1 MKSTVSKSMFRTLF
15 YLRKNEVNKAGNC
28 SIMVRITI
36 NKEQTQFSSKLQ
48 IKPELWD
55 TTNAKVS
62 GNSAQAVNINRLL
75 NAMRVKIDEIYHK
88 QLNEHGY
95 VLPEKIKN
103 IVLGIETDKKKML
116 LEHFAGHNEFY
127 LLKIGRDTSQ
137 ITYGRYELTKTR
149 LKEFLKKECKL
160 SDIPVMELTP
170 IFIERFF
177 LFLQNEHGCSNNT
190 ALKFVQRFRTVFN
203 YIKSTG
209 ADIKIDPFVSFRFKT
224 KKVVR
229 EVLTQEEIDTIYRK
243 DFLTERL
250 CHVRDVFIFM
260 CYTGLS
266 YIDVTRLTEDNIKTA
281 FDGHQWIMTN
291 RQKTNVPSNIRLL
304 EIPLEIIERY
314 KGKQKDGKLFPVCS
328 NQKMNEYLKEIAT
341 ICGIDKPVT
350 CHTAR
355 HTFGTTVTLA
365 NGVPIETVS
374 KMLGH
379 TDIRTTQIYARI
391 VDKKLSSDMDNLAKA
406 YKTRKYTKRKA
417 L

>member
-1 MKSTVSKSMFRTLF
+1 MKSTVKKSMFRTLF
-15 YLRKNEVNKAGNC
+15 YLRKNEINKAGNC

-36 NKEQTQFSSKLQ
+36 NKEQVQFSSKLQ
-48 IKPELWD
+48 INPKLWD
-55 TTNAKVS
+55 TSNGKVLGAS
-62 GNSAQAVNINRLL
+62 TDALNINRLL
-75 NAMRVKIDEIYHK
+75 NIMRVKIDEIYYQ

-103 IVLGIETDKKKML
+103 IVLGVETDKKKML
-116 LEHFAGHNEFY
+116 LEHFAEHNEFY

-137 ITYGRYELTKTR
+137 ITYGRYELTKVR
-149 LKEFLKKECKL
+149 LKEFLKTEYKL

-170 IFIERFF
+170 IFIEKFF
-177 LFLQNEHGCSNNT
+177 LFLQQEHNCNNNT

-229 EVLTQEEIDTIYRK
+229 EVLTQEEIDAIYK
-243 DFLTERL
+243 KEFLTERL
-250 CHVRDVFIFM
+250 GQVRDIFLFM
-260 CYTGLS
+260 CYSGLS
-266 YIDVTRLTEDNIKTA
+266 YIDVAQLTEDNVKTA
-281 FDGHQWIMTN
+281 FDGHQWIMTS

-304 EIPLEIIERY
+304 EIPLEIIEKY

-350 CHTAR
+350 CHMRR

-379 TDIRTTQIYARI
+379 TDIRTTQIYAKI
-391 VDKKLSSDMDNLAKA
+391 VDRKLSTDMDNLARN
-406 YKTRKYTKRKA
+406 YQRRKYPK
-417 L
+417 

>member
-1 MKSTVSKSMFRTLF
+1 MKSTVKKSMFRTLF
-15 YLRKNEVNKAGNC
+15 YLRKNEINKAGNC

-36 NKEQTQFSSKLQ
+36 NKEQVQFSSKLQ
-48 IKPELWD
+48 INPKLWD
-55 TTNAKVS
+55 TSNGKVLGAS
-62 GNSAQAVNINRLL
+62 TDALNINRLL
-75 NAMRVKIDEIYHK
+75 NIMRVKIDEIYYQ

-103 IVLGIETDKKKML
+103 IVLGVETDKKKML
-116 LEHFAGHNEFY
+116 LEHFAEHNEFY

-137 ITYGRYELTKTR
+137 ITYGRYELTKVR
-149 LKEFLKKECKL
+149 LKEFLKTEYKL

-170 IFIERFF
+170 IFIEKFF
-177 LFLQNEHGCSNNT
+177 LFLQQEHNCNNNT

-229 EVLTQEEIDTIYRK
+229 EVLTQEEIDAIYK
-243 DFLTERL
+243 KEFLTERL
-250 CHVRDVFIFM
+250 GQVRDIFLFM
-260 CYTGLS
+260 CYSGLS
-266 YIDVTRLTEDNIKTA
+266 YIDVAQLTEDNVKTA
-281 FDGHQWIMTN
+281 FDGHQWIMTS

-304 EIPLEIIERY
+304 EIPLEIIEKY

-350 CHTAR
+350 CHLAR

-379 TDIRTTQIYARI
+379 TDIRTTQIYAKI
-391 VDKKLSSDMDNLAKA
+391 VDRKLSTDMDNLARN
-406 YKTRKYTKRKA
+406 YQRRKYPK
-417 L
+417 

>member
-1 MKSTVSKSMFRTLF
+1 MKSTVTKSMFRTLF
-15 YLRKNEVNKAGNC
+15 YLRRNEVNKSGNC

-36 NKEQTQFSSKLQ
+36 NGEKSQFSSKLQ
-48 IKPELWD
+48 INPDLWD
-55 TTNAKVS
+55 TTNGRVL
-62 GNSAQAVNINRLL
+62 GRSAEAISINRLL
-75 NAMRVKIDEIYHK
+75 DAMRVKIDEIYYRH
-88 QLNEHGY
+88 LNDYGY

-103 IVLGIETDKKKML
+103 ILLGIDTDKKKML
-116 LEHFAGHNEFY
+116 LEYFTEHNEFY
-127 LLKIGRDTSQ
+127 LLKIGKDTSQ
-137 ITYGRYELTKTR
+137 TTHGRYELTKSR
-149 LKEFLKKECKL
+149 LKEFLMAEYKL

-170 IFIERFF
+170 IFVEKFF
-177 LFLQNEHGCSNNT
+177 LFLQNDHNCNNNT

-229 EVLTQEEIDTIYRK
+229 EVLTQEEIDIIYK
-243 DFLTERL
+243 KNFLTERL
-250 CHVRDVFIFM
+250 RHVRDVFIFM

-266 YIDVTRLTEDNIKTA
+266 YIDVAQLTEDNIKTA
-281 FDGHQWIMTN
+281 FDGHQWVMTK

-314 KGKQKDGKLFPVCS
+314 KGKQKDSKVFPVCS

-341 ICGIDKPVT
+341 ICGINKQIT
-350 CHTAR
+350 CHISR

-379 TDIRTTQIYARI
+379 TDVRTTQIYARI
-391 VDKKLSSDMDNLAKA
+391 VDKKLSSDMDSLAKT
-406 YKTRKYTKRKA
+406 YNTRKYAKK
-417 L
+417 

>member
-1 MKSTVSKSMFRTLF
+1 MKATFSVLF
-15 YLRKNEVNKAGNC
+15 YLRKTREDEKGMVP
-28 SIMVRITI
+28 IMGRITI
-36 NKEQTQFSSKLQ
+36 NGERAQFNTKTTVSPKQWDSKSGKCIGRSQ
-48 IKPELWD
+48 EA
-55 TTNAKVS
+55 TNTNRILEALKVR
-62 GNSAQAVNINRLL
+62 ITDL
-75 NAMRVKIDEIYHK
+75 YHK
-88 QLNEHGY
+88 HLHEYGY

-103 IVLGIETDKKKML
+103 IVLGVETDKKKML
-116 LEHFAGHNEFY
+116 LEHFAEHNEFY

-137 ITYGRYELTKTR
+137 ITYGRYELTKAR
-149 LKEFLKKECKL
+149 LKEFLKTEYKL
-160 SDIPVMELTP
+160 SDVPVMELTP
-170 IFIERFF
+170 IFIEKFF
-177 LFLQNEHGCSNNT
+177 LFLQNEHGCNNNT

-229 EVLTQEEIDTIYRK
+229 EVLTQEEIDTIYNK

-250 CHVRDVFIFM
+250 RQVRDIFVFM

-266 YIDVTRLTEDNIKTA
+266 YIDTAQLTEENIKTA
-281 FDGHQWIMTN
+281 FDGHQWIMTS

-304 EIPLEIIERY
+304 EIPLAIIEQYR
-314 KGKQKDGKLFPVCS
+314 GKQKDGRLFPVCS

-350 CHTAR
+350 CHVAR

-391 VDKKLSSDMDNLAKA
+391 VDKKLSSDMDSLAKT
-406 YKTRKYTKRKA
+406 YKTRKFSKK
-417 L
+417 